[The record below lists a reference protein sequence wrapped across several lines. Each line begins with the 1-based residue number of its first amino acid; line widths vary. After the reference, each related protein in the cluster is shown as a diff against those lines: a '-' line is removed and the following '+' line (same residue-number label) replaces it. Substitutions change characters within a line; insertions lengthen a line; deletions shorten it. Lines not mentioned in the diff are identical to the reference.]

1 MIDFVYNVLAAV
13 GYHHPLHAPATHFP
27 MGMAIGGFLFA
38 LASLK
43 RQDMLQSAYY
53 CAIIALVSAPVVSLL
68 GIMDWQHRYM
78 GSWTN
83 LIIAKMIFAVIFM
96 VFLAITVFLY
106 RKGNVS
112 NKVMFVMYVL
122 CLAASTALGFI
133 GGEIIFG

>member
-13 GYHHPLHAPATHFP
+13 GYHHPIHAPATHIP

-53 CAIIALVSAPVVSLL
+53 CMIIALVSAPVVSLF

-83 LIIAKMIFAVIFM
+83 LIIAKMILAAVFIIL
-96 VFLAITVFLY
+96 LAATVYLH
-106 RKGNVS
+106 RRGNVS
-112 NKVMFVMYVL
+112 GKIMIAMYVL
-122 CLAASTALGFI
+122 CMLVATALGYI
-133 GGEIIFG
+133 GGEIVFG

>member
-1 MIDFVYNVLAAV
+1 
-13 GYHHPLHAPATHFP
+13 
-27 MGMAIGGFLFA
+27 
-38 LASLK
+38 
-43 RQDMLQSAYY
+43 
-53 CAIIALVSAPVVSLL
+53 VSIL
-68 GIMDWQHRYM
+68 GLMDWQHRYM